1 MTTAMLAALSQPTLA
16 KNARMGQPRFVMGK
30 EKQRV
35 GQPPTTTDRLK
46 LVLFDFVTQK
56 WAKLVKTDIGA
67 LNWTR
72 DGKYVCFD
80 SGSGLDPAI
89 SRVRMADRK
98 VERVTGLK
106 EFRRVEFSY
115 YPWSGLTPDGAPLL
129 LRDVGTQEVY
139 ALDFEAP

>member
-1 MTTAMLAALSQPTLA
+1 M
-16 KNARMGQPRFVMGK
+16 
-30 EKQRV
+30 